1 MVQEIK
7 VGWVQAIV
15 VTDIGR
21 LVCGCSLFLDF
32 VEQVLLPYG
41 VARHSVSCGL
51 YTPQKDDYISCLRPG
66 KGAEIMAIVEA
77 ARDFMEK

>member
-41 VARHSVSCGL
+41 VARIVCHAG
-51 YTPQKDDYISCLRPG
+51 YIPRR
-66 KGAEIMAIVEA
+66 KTTI
-77 ARDFMEK
+77 